1 MITKITFNWII
12 LISSFILSISINA
25 QEYYWGANQKIP
37 LLKDNNSILVKANA
51 QSETEERL
59 ATLQSVESIERINP
73 NSLLIRLKSTGQ
85 GIQESVSSITNNI
98 IYSFRSEEGKMIIPT
113 GEILFMP
120 KKGISYNSINEL
132 VGGQLS
138 IVKEKYGNYRVSVDD
153 YNNLLN
159 FSNKIY
165 ESGLVE
171 YSHPNFITEIVK
183 TQNDPLYPDQYYLN
197 NTGQFGGSAGID
209 INAPQAWALGTGL
222 FGVRV
227 AVIDDGVEN
236 HPDLNGRVVQGFS
249 PRNTNGFGA
258 PTATSNHGQACAGI
272 IGATRNNNAG
282 VAGIYSCA
290 TIVPINIFVGNE
302 STADIADAIDWA
314 WDEEDADVL
323 SNSWSYES
331 ATVYYDNIAQ
341 AIGRARTLGRGG
353 NGSIVVFSSGNY
365 HPGGGEPVQFNGVAF
380 PAKVSGV
387 ITVGAITNTG
397 TIQGYSSRGPEM
409 NLVAPSGG
417 GNVRTTDR
425 PGAPGYNGGD
435 YTNNFGGTSAACPQ
449 VSGVAALMLSLNP
462 NLTEQSLKNILHNTA
477 YPMGPVGFDN
487 TYGYGR
493 LDAQKA
499 IQSAMPPINGP
510 NSICTTGTYTV
521 VNPTGASVSW
531 TVIPSNALTFSGG
544 GYSKTF
550 TRANNFS
557 GSVTIR
563 ATITGSN
570 ANCQFA
576 VLSKTVLV
584 GTAITVTAPNMAD
597 ASGGLSVSVSN
608 GTGNYKYYKN
618 GALLLSSG
626 SPSVYL
632 NWGCSGGLLK
642 VTCNTNCGTSE
653 GTRTI
658 YQNCGSYMMAVYPN
672 PSSSEVF
679 IAYDDEK
686 SSAENGGQIRSVTE
700 EDPLKTEIYDFY
712 GNLVMAKQFEKSSNV
727 PSINISDL
735 KKATYFLRIIGKEI
749 DEVHQIIKE

>member
-1 MITKITFNWII
+1 MKIRFTFRLAFFLF
-12 LISSFILSISINA
+12 LINSLNVKG
-25 QEYYWGANQKIP
+25 QNYYWGANNKIT
-37 LLKDNNSILVKANA
+37 LEVDTTSIIVRAEIESEIENSLSRLQNL
-51 QSETEERL
+51 ET
-59 ATLQSVESIERINP
+59 IERINQ
-73 NSLLIRLKSTGQ
+73 NTLLIRLKPSFKSIEGL
-85 GIQESVSSITNNI
+85 SSITGNLS
-98 IYSFRSEEGKMIIPT
+98 YSFFDDSGHMVIPT

-120 KKGISYNSINEL
+120 KKGVSLNDINKL
-132 VGGQLS
+132 VGGQFE
-138 IVKEKYGNYRVSVDD
+138 IVKEKYGSFRVFINE
-153 YNNLLN
+153 YKNLLSV
-159 FSNKIY
+159 SNKIY

-171 YSHPNFITEIVK
+171 YSHPNFIMELIK
-183 TQNDPLYPDQYYLN
+183 SQNDPLYPDQYYLN
-197 NTGQFGGSAGID
+197 NTGQFGGNAGID

-222 FGVRV
+222 FDVRV

-249 PRNTNGFGA
+249 PRNANGFGT
-258 PTATSNHGQACAGI
+258 PTAPSEHGQACAGI
-272 IGATRNNNAG
+272 IGATRNNSEG

-314 WDEEDADVL
+314 WDEGNADVL
-323 SNSWSYES
+323 SNSWSYPS

-341 AIGRARTLGRGG
+341 AIGRARTLGRNG
-353 NGSIVVFSSGNY
+353 NGSVVVFSSGNY
-365 HPGGGEPVQFNGVAF
+365 HPGGGEPIQFNGVAF
-380 PAKVSGV
+380 PSKVTGV

-425 PGAPGYNGGD
+425 PGAPGYNGGN
-435 YTNNFGGTSAACPQ
+435 YTNTFGGTSAACPQ

-462 NLTEQSLKNILHNTA
+462 NLTEQNLKNILHTTA
-477 YPMGPVGFDN
+477 YPMGPTGFDN
-487 TYGYGR
+487 TYGHGR

-499 IQSAMPPINGP
+499 VQSAMLPINGS

-521 VNPTGASVSW
+521 ANPAGTTVSW
-531 TVIPSNALTFSGG
+531 NVIPTNALSFSGG
-544 GYSKTF
+544 GSSKTF
-550 TRANNFS
+550 TRVNNFT

-563 ATITGSN
+563 ATIMGSD
-570 ANCQFA
+570 ANCEFA

-672 PSSSEVF
+672 PSSSELF
-679 IAYDDEK
+679 IVYDYEK
-686 SSAENGGQIRSVTE
+686 SSDENGGRIRSVTE
-700 EDPLKTEIYDFY
+700 QGPLKTEIYDFY
-712 GNLVMAKQFEKSSNV
+712 GNLIMAKQFEKSSNV
-727 PSINISDL
+727 PRINISDL
-735 KKATYFLRIIGKEI
+735 KQATYFLRIIGKEI